1 MVCQWASAEWSLER
15 VCLGIP
21 EMATRKRRVDLS
33 ATAAAVMDDM
43 EVSAADAISFT
54 TDHEQ
59 AQRNALK
66 TLASTMVGC
75 SHHGIQLLPRHVLP
89 LVRERR
95 QVKAGDAG
103 AEGNRRERS
112 SRVPGSARL
121 VARLDAEVARPP
133 ARLEAQRLQRRKSPS
148 QPARLEACREVIRAF
163 HWRTK
168 LVAEAARGGGLT
180 EELADGVLAS
190 LGWRQEALARQIW
203 VLARWTRVS
212 YSSSTYMEEA
222 FHWWSNP
229 WRLLAD

>member
-1 MVCQWASAEWSLER
+1 MLAGTLER

-66 TLASTMVGC
+66 TLASTTVGC
-75 SHHGIQLLPRHVLP
+75 SCHGIQLPPRHVLP

-133 ARLEAQRLQRRKSPS
+133 ALLEAQRLQRRKSPS

-163 HWRTK
+163 RWRMK

-180 EELADGVLAS
+180 EEVSARVISGRGPPRVAS
-190 LGWRQEALARQIW
+190 QI
-203 VLARWTRVS
+203 
-212 YSSSTYMEEA
+212 SS
-222 FHWWSNP
+222 
-229 WRLLAD
+229 